1 MMASLILLLA
11 ALAASAFFS
20 GMEIAF
26 LSANRLQVEIESKKG
41 SLAGKV
47 LPWFYRQSNSFIATM
62 LLGNTLALV
71 LVGNA
76 TARLLNQPL
85 SFLGSPFAVMAV
97 QTLLSTG
104 VVLVVAEYMP
114 KAFFRE
120 RANNSLKA
128 FHLLLAFIVVVFSP
142 AVLFFTLLSK
152 QVSRWAG
159 HSGESRGPGVFGRAD
174 LDHLVGEHVADSEG
188 PVEPEVALF
197 RNALEFA
204 EVRVKACMVPRNAIE
219 AIPVGTELEALRER
233 FVATGYSKLVV
244 FREAIDDAFAYIHAH
259 ALFQKPKSLVSALTP
274 VAFLPETLL
283 AHEAFRQLVASRRSL
298 ALVVDEFGTLVGMVT
313 LEDLTE
319 ELFGEIHDEHDTEE
333 LIERQIS
340 EHEFLFSARLEVSY
354 LNDSYRLGLP
364 ESESYNTLGGLLI
377 DRLGRLPSVGES
389 IRMEEWTLSAAAVK
403 SNRIEEIRVKG

>member
-1 MMASLILLLA
+1 MMPSLFILLG
-11 ALAASAFFS
+11 ALTASAFFS

-26 LSANRLQVEIESKKG
+26 LSANRLQVEIEAKKG
-41 SLAGKV
+41 SVSGRLM
-47 LPWFYRQSNSFIATM
+47 PWFYRHSSSFIATM

-76 TARLLNQPL
+76 TAKLLNGPL
-85 SFLGSPFAVMAV
+85 DFLGSPFAVMAV
-97 QTLLSTG
+97 QTLLSTV
-104 VVLVVAEYMP
+104 VVLVLAEYMP

-120 RANNSLKA
+120 RANESLQA
-128 FHLLLAFIVVVFSP
+128 FTVLLALVLVVFSP
-142 AVLFFTLLSK
+142 AVLFFTVL
-152 QVSRWAG
+152 SRWVTRLTG
-159 HSGESRGPGVFGRAD
+159 HVGESRGLGVFGRAD
-174 LDHLVGEHVADSEG
+174 LDHLVGEHVTDSVG

-204 EVRVKACMVPRNAIE
+204 DVRVRACMVPRNAIE
-219 AIPVGTELEALRER
+219 AIAVGTELEALRER

-244 FREAIDDAFAYIHAH
+244 FRETIDDAFAYVHAH

-319 ELFGEIHDEHDTEE
+319 ELFGEIDDEHDTED

-340 EHEFLFSARLEVSY
+340 DHEFLFSARLEVSH
-354 LNDSYRLGLP
+354 LNDSYRLNLP
-364 ESESYNTLGGLLI
+364 ESEAYNTLGGLFI

-389 IRMEEWTLSAAAVK
+389 VRMGDWNLIAAAVK